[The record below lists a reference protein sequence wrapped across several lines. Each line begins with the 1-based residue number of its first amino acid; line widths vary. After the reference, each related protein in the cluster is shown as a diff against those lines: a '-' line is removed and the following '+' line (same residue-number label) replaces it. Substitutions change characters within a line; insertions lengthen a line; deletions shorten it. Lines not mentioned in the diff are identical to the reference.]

1 MKRYVLITSL
11 VLIVALALSCAT
23 TGPGGKKDLILISS
37 EQEVQLGQ
45 EFDKQVR
52 SESKILDNQAW
63 QDYFNRVGQSI
74 VAVSDR
80 KDLEYHFTVI
90 ESPDINAFAVPGGY
104 VYIYT
109 GLLDIIENE
118 AQFAAVTAHE
128 ISHVVARHSIKR
140 MQQVLGVALL
150 YQIVMGEASSEAID
164 AAIGLGLNI
173 ALSGYSRDYEREADK
188 YGVYYMEVAGYNPEG
203 AVGLFDQLEKAQGGA
218 GEGSSFFENLFA
230 SHPETQERIKN
241 VAEQLAQFPPAVL
254 SRDKHR
260 DRYLDMKELLPA
272 TSTK

>member
-1 MKRYVLITSL
+1 MKRYALFIAMIL
-11 VLIVALALSCAT
+11 VLSLGLSCAT
-23 TGPGGKKDLILISS
+23 TGPGGKKDLILISTA
-37 EQEVQLGQ
+37 QEVQLGQ

-52 SESKILDNQAW
+52 AESKILNNQAW

-80 KDLEYHFTVI
+80 KDIEYHFTVI

-109 GLLDIIENE
+109 GLLDIIDNE

-128 ISHVVARHSIKR
+128 VSHVVARHSIKR
-140 MQQVLGVALL
+140 MQQVLGVTLL
-150 YQIVMGEASSEAID
+150 YQIVMGEASSDAVD

-188 YGVYYMEVAGYNPEG
+188 YGVYYMEVAGYNPDG
-203 AVGLFDQLEKAQGGA
+203 AIGLFEQLQKA
-218 GEGSSFFENLFA
+218 EGSGGGNSFFENLFA
-230 SHPETQERIKN
+230 SHPETQERIQN
-241 VAEQLAQFPPAVL
+241 VEGELAQFPPAVL
-254 SRDKHR
+254 NRDKHR
-260 DRYLDMKELLPA
+260 ARFQDMKKSLPKTA
-272 TSTK
+272 QK

>member
-1 MKRYVLITSL
+1 MKHYTLFILL
-11 VLIVALALSCAT
+11 VAVATLALSCAT
-23 TGPGGKKDLILISS
+23 TGPGGKKDLILIST
-37 EQEVQLGQ
+37 EQEIQLGQ

-52 SESKILDNQAW
+52 AESKILDNQAW
-63 QDYFNRVGQSI
+63 QDYFDRIGQSI

-80 KDLEYHFTVI
+80 KDLQYHFTVI

-128 ISHVVARHSIKR
+128 VSHVVARHSIKR

-150 YQIVMGEASSEAID
+150 YQIVIGEASSEAVD

-188 YGVYYMEVAGYNPEG
+188 YGVYYMEVAGFNPEG
-203 AVGLFDQLEKAQGGA
+203 AVGLFDQLEKAQGEA

-241 VAEQLAQFPPAVL
+241 VEEQLSQFPPAVL

-260 DRYLDMKELLPA
+260 DRYQDMRELLPA
-272 TSTK
+272 TPTK